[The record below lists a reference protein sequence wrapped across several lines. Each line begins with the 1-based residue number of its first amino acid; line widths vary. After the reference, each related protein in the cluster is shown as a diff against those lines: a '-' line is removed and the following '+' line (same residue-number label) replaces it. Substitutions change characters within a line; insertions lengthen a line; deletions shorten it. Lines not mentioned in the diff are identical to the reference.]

1 MVKRLIGI
9 EEAATYLGIK
19 KATLYSWASKRS
31 VPSVKM
37 GRRLLFDLKDLDE
50 LVDLRRRGA
59 SDTIQAALSDITP
72 KRR

>member
-9 EEAATYLGIK
+9 EEAAGYLGVK
-19 KATLYSWASKRS
+19 KATLYSWAWKRA

-50 LVDLRRRGA
+50 LIDLRKRGA
-59 SDTIQAALSDITP
+59 SDTIGTALSDITP